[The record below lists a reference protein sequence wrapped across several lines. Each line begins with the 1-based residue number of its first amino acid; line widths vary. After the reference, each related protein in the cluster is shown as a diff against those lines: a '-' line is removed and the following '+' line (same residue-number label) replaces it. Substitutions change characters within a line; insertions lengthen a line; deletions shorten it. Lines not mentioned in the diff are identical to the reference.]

1 MLKAALCTIAKTWKR
16 PKRPL
21 TDEWI
26 KEMWY
31 IYTMEYY
38 SAMKKNK
45 IMPSAAIWSQLQ
57 IIILSEVRKKKTDT
71 VWYNLHVESK
81 IWHKWTYLQNRNRL
95 TENKLVVAKGDRGGE
110 GLQWEFGVSRRKLWH
125 IELISNKDLLYS
137 TGNYNQH
144 TVMEKNMKKNVH
156 ICITELLCCTAE
168 TNTTLQINHTSIK
181 KLKQK
186 KVFNR
191 SRGLTDTTLA

>member
-26 KEMWY
+26 KETWY

-45 IMPSAAIWSQLQ
+45 LMPSAAIWSQLQ

-71 VWYNLHVESK
+71 V
-81 IWHKWTYLQNRNRL
+81 
-95 TENKLVVAKGDRGGE
+95 
-110 GLQWEFGVSRRKLWH
+110 
-125 IELISNKDLLYS
+125 
-137 TGNYNQH
+137 
-144 TVMEKNMKKNVH
+144 
-156 ICITELLCCTAE
+156 
-168 TNTTLQINHTSIK
+168 
-181 KLKQK
+181 
-186 KVFNR
+186 
-191 SRGLTDTTLA
+191 